1 MSLELWLAYCGY
13 LVWLTAGLG
22 DFLIHRRTDL
32 PHTSGVAES
41 ATHLVQ
47 LAILGV
53 AVLLGLGFE
62 VGRTC
67 TLLIAGLVAAHAV
80 VGYLDTRIAFG
91 RGRVSLPIEQHVH
104 SVLDMAPMIGLV
116 WLVVST
122 WPAAIG
128 GGWQLELRQPGLSAP
143 IWWAVLL
150 PAVLL
155 TGLPA
160 LLEFHAAWRVRRAVR
175 P

>member
-13 LVWLTAGLG
+13 LVWLSAGLG

-41 ATHLVQ
+41 AAHLVQ

-53 AVLLGLGFE
+53 AVLIGLGFE
-62 VGRTC
+62 AGRTS

-91 RGRVSLPIEQHVH
+91 SGRVSLPVEQHVH
-104 SVLDMAPMIGLV
+104 SVLDMAPMIGLA

-122 WPAAIG
+122 WPAPIG
-128 GGWQLELRQPGLSAP
+128 DGWQLALRQPGLAAP
-143 IWWAVLL
+143 LWWGVLA

-155 TGLPA
+155 TVLPA
-160 LLEFHAAWRVRRAVR
+160 LLEFRAAWRVRRAVR